1 MEALQMDSR
10 NRAKLQEM
18 YDEILGFYNSL
29 PPQYQ
34 DNLNTA
40 IPDIVNSIAKRR
52 CELDSGELIIMVTGT
67 Q

>member
-18 YDEILGFYNSL
+18 YDEILGFYNFL

-40 IPDIVNSIAKRR
+40 IPDIENSIAKRR
-52 CELDSGELIIMVTGT
+52 CELDSGELIIMVAGT